1 MAGFLAGTVQG
12 ILGVGSGS
20 CMMTF
25 LLTTSINAQS
35 ASATSGYQ
43 VLFIGLAAL
52 IEGFINDEI
61 ILVDTAFFILL
72 CMILGGGAT
81 LGLAYFLQKR
91 DQGTVSK
98 FVVVI
103 AVFLSMVSV
112 IMVIPDVIS
121 LINEDGIE
129 KTMEIKFSCNK

>member
-1 MAGFLAGTVQG
+1 
-12 ILGVGSGS
+12 
-20 CMMTF
+20 MMTF
-25 LLTTSINAQS
+25 LLATSINTQS
-35 ASATSGYQ
+35 ASATTGYQ

-61 ILVDTAFFILL
+61 ILADTVFFMLL

-81 LGLAYFLQKR
+81 LSLAYFLQKR

-98 FVVVI
+98 FVVMI
-103 AVFLSMVSV
+103 AVLLSMVSV
-112 IMVIPDVIS
+112 VMVIPDVIS
-121 LINEDGIE
+121 LINENGIG